1 VGGKPLPLPVWNRKA
16 GKLFEEFME
25 DHPATYDSHPRRSF
39 TQWLESRRLYDW
51 LVAAYQNSRWSTRNI
66 EPFISKHKIDMM
78 EFKPVIYRS
87 FAEFFGRE
95 FRPGVRT
102 FPTAPR
108 EMGAFSEARYFAWA
122 KLRPEQI
129 FPVKGC
135 SLKASH
141 ILGSEELAK
150 PFLEGPV
157 ILARL
162 APVDYHHN
170 HYPDDGTTF
179 HAASI
184 GGALWT
190 VNWHALQN
198 QDDILF
204 RNHRQINILNTRHFG
219 QLAFV
224 KIGAMSVGRIQQ
236 VHPYDKPFSRGN
248 EKSVSSSGAPRWCS
262 SVSPGHG
269 NPQRTCWITLQ
280 TEWRRSCDWATS

>member
-1 VGGKPLPLPVWNRKA
+1 MGKA
-16 GKLFEEFME
+16 
-25 DHPATYDSHPRRSF
+25 
-39 TQWLESRRLYDW
+39 
-51 LVAAYQNSRWSTRNI
+51 
-66 EPFISKHKIDMM
+66 
-78 EFKPVIYRS
+78 
-87 FAEFFGRE
+87 
-95 FRPGVRT
+95 
-102 FPTAPR
+102 
-108 EMGAFSEARYFAWA
+108 
-122 KLRPEQI
+122 
-129 FPVKGC
+129 VKGC

-162 APVDYHHN
+162 APFDYHHN

-224 KIGAMSVGRIQQ
+224 EIGAMSVGRIQQ

-248 EKSVSSSGAPRWCS
+248 EKSVFKFGGSAVVLFGEPGSWQPSEDLLDNTANGMETLVRLGDIIGRCTSLLGA
-262 SVSPGHG
+262 
-269 NPQRTCWITLQ
+269 
-280 TEWRRSCDWATS
+280 